1 MGELFGY
8 AFGLGLVFNA
18 TPGAVFTETL
28 RRGVRG
34 GFGPALAVQLGSL
47 VGDAAWAVLGLA
59 GVGALFQLPEARLP
73 IAAAGSAILL
83 WLGWRALLDARTARL
98 PKVEAGTVVPSR
110 RGALVIG
117 AAMSLG
123 NPWNVVYWSGA
134 AGAVAAVLG
143 AAPSFAHMGVFLLG
157 FMVSSLVWCFIAAG
171 LAAVLRRLLS
181 TALIRGLELAC
192 GVALVGSGVAML
204 LRTFEVI

>member
-1 MGELFGY
+1 VGELLAY

-18 TPGAVFTETL
+18 TPGAVFAETL

-34 GFGPALAVQLGSL
+34 GFGPALAVQIGSL

-59 GVGALFQLPEARLP
+59 GVGALFQLPETRLP
-73 IAAAGSAILL
+73 IAVIGSAILL
-83 WLGWRALLDARTARL
+83 WLGWRAIMDARRARL
-98 PKVEAGTVVPSR
+98 PEVEPGTVAPSR
-110 RGALVIG
+110 RGALVVG

-143 AAPSFAHMGVFLLG
+143 AAPSVGHMGVFFAG
-157 FMVSSLVWCFIAAG
+157 FMASSLIWCFIAAG
-171 LAAVLRRLLS
+171 AVAVLRRLLS
-181 TALIRGLELAC
+181 TSLIRALELAC
-192 GVALVGSGVAML
+192 GLALIGFGVAML
-204 LRTFEVI
+204 LRSFELI